1 MCSWKYAVR
10 KGRLMFHTP
19 LLPSIFQVVE
29 SIMAQNQVET
39 ERRLDRLH
47 EQIKEQEIML
57 EDEVARL
64 EVYLGEKLDAADL
77 KLDETVAQVRGRF
90 ADSDISRDHSIFK
103 CHSFWF
109 S

>member
-1 MCSWKYAVR
+1 
-10 KGRLMFHTP
+10 
-19 LLPSIFQVVE
+19 
-29 SIMAQNQVET
+29 MAQNQVDT

-77 KLDETVAQVRGRF
+77 RLDETVAQVRGGKEGSQYF
-90 ADSDISRDHSIFK
+90 TKCDSNASSA
-103 CHSFWF
+103 
-109 S
+109 